1 MLVDD
6 SAIIRGAVAQLLE
19 DDPSIKII
27 ASVANGELAVQA
39 ATRYKPDIVILDVEM
54 PVMDGM
60 TALPL
65 ILKESP
71 RSKVIMF
78 STLTER
84 GADITIKALSLGAV
98 ECLVKPTAGR
108 GMKGGEFHSYLLNVI
123 RNLKPRRTP
132 TPVSTIPAAPVA
144 ATPASSATSRIST
157 TSSSGAASYTPAST
171 PSSATTVTRP
181 AIGIQRPMIL
191 AIGSSTGGPQ
201 ALFEVLKHCRNLRVP
216 IVITQH
222 MPPTFTKILADHIT
236 RQCDLPTFEAEDGMI
251 IQPGKAYVAK
261 GGFHML
267 ITKHEN
273 GSPMIKLDN
282 GPAVNYC
289 KPAVDP
295 MLDSLIAI
303 YGAKILSVILTGMGH
318 DGLDGCKKL
327 VALGGQVIAQDEATS
342 VVWGMPGA
350 VAQAGICSEIL
361 PLSEIGTTIK
371 RIIS

>member
-1 MLVDD
+1 
-6 SAIIRGAVAQLLE
+6 
-19 DDPSIKII
+19 
-27 ASVANGELAVQA
+27 
-39 ATRYKPDIVILDVEM
+39 
-54 PVMDGM
+54 
-60 TALPL
+60 
-65 ILKESP
+65 
-71 RSKVIMF
+71 
-78 STLTER
+78 
-84 GADITIKALSLGAV
+84 
-98 ECLVKPTAGR
+98 
-108 GMKGGEFHSYLLNVI
+108 
-123 RNLKPRRTP
+123 
-132 TPVSTIPAAPVA
+132 
-144 ATPASSATSRIST
+144 
-157 TSSSGAASYTPAST
+157 
-171 PSSATTVTRP
+171 
-181 AIGIQRPMIL
+181 MIL